1 MTVLGVP
8 VTSAA
13 INAFSG
19 PLDLGPVLVGVV
31 ALALVAAFVILRR
44 RGRPLVM
51 VRRLDAV
58 EAQRYLA
65 AFAGAEGDFEL
76 RPEVAIAQARGI
88 VEEVLRRMGFPDRI
102 DATAKA
108 RDLAAHDRAAGAALE
123 DADRSLQESSGRE
136 SLHRALTSYRAVL
149 YRLLEAGGGE

>member
-1 MTVLGVP
+1 MTVLGAP

-13 INAFSG
+13 IDAYSG
-19 PLDLGPVLVGVV
+19 PLDLRLALVGVV

-51 VRRLDAV
+51 VRRLDAM

-65 AFAGAEGDFEL
+65 AFASAEGDFES
-76 RPEVAIAQARGI
+76 RPEVAVAQARGI

-102 DATAKA
+102 EATAKA
-108 RDLAAHDRAAGAALE
+108 RDLSAHDRAAGAALE
-123 DADRSLQESSGRE
+123 DADRSLQEGSGRE
-136 SLHRALTSYRAVL
+136 SLCRALTGYRAVL
-149 YRLLEAGGGE
+149 FRLLEAGGGE

>member
-1 MTVLGVP
+1 
-8 VTSAA
+8 
-13 INAFSG
+13 
-19 PLDLGPVLVGVV
+19 
-31 ALALVAAFVILRR
+31 
-44 RGRPLVM
+44 M